1 MELKQERLSLR
12 LTGEEKKLIRK
23 RAIDKDIKISKYI
36 MDLVEKDIN
45 STNNNL
51 NIENNENVLDLSNK
65 QDLEK
70 FHQYIDELKGNKIFT
85 AFAKYFGCNLDES
98 FNALHQFADD
108 YYADCQKEQKDK
120 TPVFEYPSQK
130 LSIDDGLQVHKL
142 VQEYVDTMIKPF
154 NNRKLTNDQI
164 NNAYV
169 GLYEFCSW
177 LLLHD

>member
-1 MELKQERLSLR
+1 MENLLKNLFNN
-12 LTGEEKKLIRK
+12 
-23 RAIDKDIKISKYI
+23 IK
-36 MDLVEKDIN
+36 
-45 STNNNL
+45 
-51 NIENNENVLDLSNK
+51 NNENVLDLSNK

-70 FHQYIDELKGNKIFT
+70 FHQYVDELKGNKIFA
-85 AFAKYFGCNLDES
+85 AFSKYFGCNLDES

-108 YYADCQKEQKDK
+108 YYTDCQKEQKDK

-142 VQEYVDTMIKPF
+142 VQEYVDTMIKPL
-154 NNRKLTNDQI
+154 NNGKLTNDQI